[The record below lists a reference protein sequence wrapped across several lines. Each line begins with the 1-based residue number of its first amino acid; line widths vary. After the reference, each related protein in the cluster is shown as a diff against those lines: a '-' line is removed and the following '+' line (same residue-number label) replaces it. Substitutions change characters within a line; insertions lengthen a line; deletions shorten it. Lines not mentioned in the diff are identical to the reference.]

1 MAKKRSRKSLN
12 DLISLYEINYLKII
26 KLFPIQELENN
37 LYFIIPEGVNNSEI
51 RISIDKNSRHTSKL
65 TLYKSSSIKQ
75 IKDIRMEIFVYH
87 DAKLAE
93 VKRFN
98 GKSQFWLRNR
108 YPNKNMLSKDEKFQW
123 NIFLSEFLTYSKL
136 HGLSIIENMD
146 FHTTQFVKKKN
157 INT

>member
-1 MAKKRSRKSLN
+1 MAKKRSRKRLN

-26 KLFPIQELENN
+26 KLFPIQKLESN

-51 RISIDKNSRHTSKL
+51 RVSIDKNSRHTSKL

-123 NIFLSEFLTYSKL
+123 NIFLLVLFLL
-136 HGLSIIENMD
+136 
-146 FHTTQFVKKKN
+146 
-157 INT
+157 

>member
-1 MAKKRSRKSLN
+1 MIKNKGMAKKRSRKRLN

-26 KLFPIQELENN
+26 KLFPIQKLESN

-51 RISIDKNSRHTSKL
+51 RVSIDKNSRHTSKL

-98 GKSQFWLRNR
+98 GKSQFWLRNT

-136 HGLSIIENMD
+136 HGLSITENM
-146 FHTTQFVKKKN
+146 H
-157 INT
+157 